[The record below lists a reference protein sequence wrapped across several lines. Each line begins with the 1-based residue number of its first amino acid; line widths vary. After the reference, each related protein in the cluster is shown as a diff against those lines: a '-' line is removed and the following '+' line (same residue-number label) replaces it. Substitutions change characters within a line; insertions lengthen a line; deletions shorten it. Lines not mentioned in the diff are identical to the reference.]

1 MKFVF
6 DLDGTICFKGQPL
19 SEGITNALEACI
31 ENGHEI
37 IFASARPIRDLLPV
51 LPETMR
57 KFSMV
62 GGNGAF
68 VAQNGETIEVTA
80 FEAEI
85 VKEIQN
91 IISAFRL
98 PYLID
103 GDWNYAYTGSGS
115 ETHPIYQNLDP
126 LKLAKNV
133 SLRELKDIVKVVL
146 FPGEQRNEI
155 VGELKKLPISL
166 YEHASENIVDMSPN
180 GIDKWN
186 GLTKLGIAEG
196 EFIAFGN
203 DANDA
208 SMFAKARESICVG
221 EHKVSELASL
231 QVPSEEAAIIKMLS
245 ELNEKYKEEAFTE

>member
-80 FEAEI
+80 FAAEI
-85 VKEIQN
+85 VEEVQN
-91 IISAFRL
+91 IIANFQL
-98 PYLID
+98 PYLVD
-103 GDWNYAYTGSGS
+103 GDWDYAYTGS
-115 ETHPIYQNLDP
+115 EAHPIYQNLDP
-126 LKLAKNV
+126 LKLAKKV
-133 SLRELKDIVKVVL
+133 ALQDLKDIVKIVL
-146 FPGEQRNEI
+146 FPGEHLNEI
-155 VGELKKLPISL
+155 LAALKKLPISL

-196 EFIAFGN
+196 DFIAFGN

-208 SMFAKARESICVG
+208 SMFVKAKESVCVG
-221 EHKVSELASL
+221 EHKVRELASL
-231 QVPSEEAAIIKMLS
+231 QVPSEETAVIKMLS
-245 ELNEKYKEEAFTE
+245 VLNEKYKEEALID